1 MVAGMKIY
9 SNIETKST
17 YFEVWGGSTKHPDVR
32 HVLQWDIE
40 GKRFIPSD
48 LITGIDYE
56 CFQWVVQCISEL
68 EWGTFDLLSELLEM
82 AKYSFEESTIF

>member
-9 SNIETKST
+9 SNIETKNT

-32 HVLQWDIE
+32 HVLQWDKE
-40 GKRFIPSD
+40 GDKFVPSD
-48 LITGIDYE
+48 LIQTVDYE
-56 CFQWVVQCISEL
+56 CFQWLTQCIADL
-68 EWGTFDLLSELLEM
+68 EWGTFDLLSKLMEM